1 MRVLA
6 AFRFTC
12 SEDVTH
18 SQTKLIAFRNL
29 HMTPAESNPLTADR
43 ISVCLRKCVAKLLF
57 TWHSR
62 RKMYNHRIILCL
74 PLRIYTPN

>member
-6 AFRFTC
+6 AFRSPC

-29 HMTPAESNPLTADR
+29 HMTPAESNTLTADR
-43 ISVCLRKCVAKLLF
+43 ISVCRE
-57 TWHSR
+57 
-62 RKMYNHRIILCL
+62 IIVHLAF
-74 PLRIYTPN
+74 P